1 MKIQLGIAEDNPNL
15 IKSIVEKIAL
25 FDDLEIAWVAE
36 NGQEV
41 LGQMTKNQAEVI
53 LMDIHMPELDGIA
66 TTRRIK
72 QEYPEVKVI
81 MFTVFDASDKLFD
94 SILAGA
100 SGYLLKDEKPGRL
113 HEAIREAVDGGA
125 PMSPAIAS
133 KALQLI
139 QGSKRTSPEPVDFG
153 LTSRELEIIEEIA
166 AGRNY
171 QQIAEALFIS
181 PATVRKHIENIY
193 RKLQVHN
200 KIEAVQKAQRHG
212 YI

>member
-1 MKIQLGIAEDNPNL
+1 
-15 IKSIVEKIAL
+15 
-25 FDDLEIAWVAE
+25 
-36 NGQEV
+36 
-41 LGQMTKNQAEVI
+41 
-53 LMDIHMPELDGIA
+53 
-66 TTRRIK
+66 
-72 QEYPEVKVI
+72 
-81 MFTVFDASDKLFD
+81 
-94 SILAGA
+94 
-100 SGYLLKDEKPGRL
+100 
-113 HEAIREAVDGGA
+113 
-125 PMSPAIAS
+125 MSPAIAS

-166 AGRNY
+166 EGRNY

-181 PATVRKHIENIY
+181 PSTVRKHIENIY